1 MTRRRPSSRRGWFAA
16 ATLAV
21 ALLVDPASGQ
31 ISPGS
36 KPDFDWLVPPVNALG
51 SASLADL
58 QGKLVWV
65 EFWGTY

>member
-1 MTRRRPSSRRGWFAA
+1 MTRRRPS
-16 ATLAV
+16 
-21 ALLVDPASGQ
+21 
-31 ISPGS
+31 
-36 KPDFDWLVPPVNALG
+36 PPVNALG